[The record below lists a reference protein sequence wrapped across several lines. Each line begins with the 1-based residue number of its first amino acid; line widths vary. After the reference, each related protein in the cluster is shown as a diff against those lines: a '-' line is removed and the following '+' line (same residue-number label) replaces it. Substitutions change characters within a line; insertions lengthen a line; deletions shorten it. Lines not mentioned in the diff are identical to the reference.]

1 MAVSKNLGQYLI
13 ELGLKD
19 GVSKKIKEID
29 KEILKLKNNS
39 KDTVWFDKEKSKYTK
54 LELDSLKKMN
64 QLKSSMTKKEKSD
77 LKAIMQQRQAEDKRR
92 KQNLQEEAKLQKQ
105 KDNETKKAIKEQEKL
120 QKQKDQE
127 AKRSLKEQERL
138 QKQADRDK
146 QRAIKE
152 QDRLQR
158 QADRD
163 AINREK
169 EKARQVRE
177 TIKNYKELG
186 NSLKSIGNTMSSM
199 GKTSIGLG
207 ASIYGAV
214 ASGSNK
220 YVDTMIDL
228 NRSLAVQGKTAMN
241 GTTPTQWEHLVVA
254 AAKQYGVDSKK
265 LADAVATTASG
276 TSLHNT
282 AEVIPL
288 QAKLEYITGADETS
302 LSNIGVLWDKKYKHI
317 GFENPDEVGDY
328 YTVFNEHSTASPD
341 TSVKYLSEAS
351 LYTSE
356 FDKYDPTGTGKVMAV
371 ASKQLVGNE
380 GMTRVATG
388 VRQLFSAD
396 VIRKDILPAL
406 QDVAKISGLSLDE
419 YASSKLGIDLKSK
432 GINGLDSL
440 EDIHRLGAYDYANL
454 ITAAYNDVLRLD
466 GTKVDKEGN
475 VTLASEYQTDYLK
488 AFMGS
493 TRSSGLVK
501 AMDSVDTSTKR
512 EIEQDFKRENMKGRM
527 NSAVKNLDESNVG
540 KLKKSMNAI
549 SETFMEF
556 LIRVSPVMVGFMEN
570 ILKVTEGLADMD
582 FETAVE
588 QGEYLADVFKTLIK
602 MGIGLFIF
610 GKLTTI
616 VGGLISTVSGAIGL
630 LNKFG
635 ISTSLL
641 TTNLGRYWSAA
652 MTNWSLGLNGG
663 LKSVSLLAGTASTTA
678 GKMAILGTELIA
690 LTGAVVWCYNAIK
703 NLANDFAEFGQ
714 SKEYLQG
721 REDAY
726 NKKDTA
732 EADAY
737 NKMNSTALGK
747 FFDDLSNGN
756 YLGAAGDL
764 LSTLSPT
771 NLLGGGVSALLT
783 YGSTLQGQEGL
794 NFFQE
799 LLAKGYTNYETLA
812 AWAEGKDNKL
822 LDTFLSTISPD
833 YNAYNKNQ
841 DNIDNVYDK
850 YQGNYVEE
858 GLADAESYFDK
869 EKDKTFED
877 LQKEI
882 LEATKDDSVYV
893 DTSIDDGTFDINDL
907 ADAVEEGAKDG
918 TEKGVTNALSGDYNI
933 PGSYT
938 KLSQNGLAELVGFDN
953 FGVKRTGNT
962 VTMKNDININI
973 TADGQ
978 NADVIASI
986 VEQRLSEF
994 FRGST
999 LLDF

>member
-64 QLKSSMTKKEKSD
+64 QLKSSMTKQEKND
-77 LKAIMQQRQAEDKRR
+77 LKAIIQQKKSEDTRR
-92 KQNLQEEAKLQKQ
+92 KQNLKEEA
-105 KDNETKKAIKEQEKL
+105 KL

-127 AKRSLKEQERL
+127 AKRALKEQEKLQKQKDKEAKNALKEQERL

-146 QRAIKE
+146 ERAIKE

-199 GKTSIGLG
+199 GRTSIGLG
-207 ASIYGAV
+207 AAIYGAV
-214 ASGSNK
+214 SSGSNK

-241 GTTPTQWEHLVVA
+241 GTTPTQWESLVVA
-254 AAKQYGVDSKK
+254 AAKQYGVNSKK

-317 GFENPDEVGDY
+317 GFESPDEVGDY
-328 YTVFNEHSTASPD
+328 YTVFNEHSTAKPD

-356 FDKYDPTGTGKVMAV
+356 FDKYDKTGTGKVMAV
-371 ASKQLVGNE
+371 ASKQLIGDT
-380 GMTRVATG
+380 GMAQVATG
-388 VRQLFSAD
+388 VRQLYSAD
-396 VIRKDILPAL
+396 VVRKDILPAL
-406 QDVAKISGLSLDE
+406 SDVAKISGLSLDE
-419 YASSKLGIDLKSK
+419 YATKELGIDLKSK

-440 EDIHRLGAYDYANL
+440 EDIHRLGAYDYLKL
-454 ITAAYNDVLRLD
+454 ITAAYNDVLKLE
-466 GTKVDKEGN
+466 GTKVDKDGN

-488 AFMGS
+488 AFIGNI
-493 TRSSGLVK
+493 RSAGLTK
-501 AMDSVDTSTKR
+501 AYNSVDTATKR
-512 EIEQDFKRENMKGRM
+512 EIEEDFKQENMKGRM
-527 NSAVKNLDESNVG
+527 NSAVKNLDDSNVG

-556 LIRVSPVMVGFMEN
+556 LIRVSPVMVGFMDN

-602 MGIGLFIF
+602 MGIGLFVF
-610 GKLTTI
+610 GKLATV
-616 VGGLISTVSGAIGL
+616 VGGLIVTVNSAMGL
-630 LNKFG
+630 LDKFG
-635 ISTSLL
+635 LSTSLL
-641 TTNLGRYWSAA
+641 TTNLGRYWSGV
-652 MTNWSLGLNGG
+652 MTNWSLGLKGG
-663 LKSVSLLAGTASTTA
+663 LKSVSLLAGSASTTA
-678 GKMAILGTELIA
+678 GKMATLGVELVA
-690 LTGAVVWCYNAIK
+690 LTGAVIWCYNAIK
-703 NLANDFAEFGQ
+703 NLADDFAEFGQ

-737 NKMNSTALGK
+737 NKMNNTALGS
-747 FFDDLSNGN
+747 FFDSMANGN
-756 YLGAAGDL
+756 YLDAIGTL
-764 LSTLSPT
+764 TSTFNPL
-771 NLLGGGVSALLT
+771 NIGGSTSALLT
-783 YGSTLQGQEGL
+783 YGSTLEGQEGL
-794 NFFQE
+794 NFFQKM
-799 LLAKGYTNYETLA
+799 LAKGYTTYESLA
-812 AWAEGKDNKL
+812 SWAEGKDIQI
-822 LDTFLSTISPD
+822 LDSFLSSIAPD
-833 YNAYNKNQ
+833 YGAYNKNQ
-841 DNIDNVYDK
+841 DKIEDVYNEH
-850 YQGNYVEE
+850 QGNYVEE
-858 GLADAESYFDK
+858 GLADAESYFKK
-869 EKDKTFED
+869 EDKDKTFED

-882 LEATKDDSVYV
+882 LDATKDDSVYV
-893 DTSIDDGTFDINDL
+893 DTSVDDGSFDVADL

-918 TEKGVTNALSGDYNI
+918 TEKGVSNALSGDYNI

-986 VEQRLSEF
+986 VEKRLSEF

-999 LLDF
+999 RLDF